1 MFPKDI
7 CYHRKVGNNTIIG
20 DSGDRNFICG
30 FGDADNAVGVL
41 LDPTERQNV
50 VINGVNYEFYNR
62 SSNSQNAIL
71 YSTNPVTGEVSF
83 ASRNATIYGQ
93 EDIAHNVN
101 LYGMSLYF
109 YGGNLDDT
117 ISDVGNL
124 FITNTHT
131 KKLEDTYL
139 LLDSY
144 NKNTAFVN
152 TMMFLYTTMVE
163 LIVVYKANID
173 INDYVAIITDVD
185 VDDNDEEKSIKYVG
199 LNYKVFE
206 LFEKILKNNKENKEE
221 IDFVINLG
229 KSFYNKAVEA
239 I

>member
-1 MFPKDI
+1 M
-7 CYHRKVGNNTIIG
+7 YNL
-20 DSGDRNFICG
+20 NFDVKGKEVCIPIEH
-30 FGDADNAVGVL
+30 VL
-41 LDPTERQNV
+41 DLTVDKR
-50 VINGVNYEFYNR
+50 F
-62 SSNSQNAIL
+62 
-71 YSTNPVTGEVSF
+71 
-83 ASRNATIYGQ
+83 IYVQ
-93 EDIAHNVN
+93 IFD
-101 LYGMSLYF
+101 
-109 YGGNLDDT
+109 NLDDT

-139 LLDSY
+139 LIDSY

-152 TMMFLYTTMVE
+152 TMMFLYITMIE

-185 VDDNDEEKSIKYVG
+185 IDDNDEEKSIKYVG

-229 KSFYNKAVEA
+229 KSFYNKAVES